1 MKQNIYLIAALAL
14 LLGISSCQSD
24 CPDLSPTN
32 IAVVPQ
38 SLTMHVGDSQA
49 LQVSYEPKDVTFA
62 ISYESQ
68 SPEIATVTEQ
78 GVVQAVKEGQTSI
91 IVHVGDKQATC
102 PVSVVAKEAPVETV
116 LTITTPEI
124 TVQKGEKAT
133 IGYTVTPQE
142 TIVTFES
149 DTPEVATVSETGE
162 VTGLLMGYATIT
174 LKANDKSATCMVI
187 VEDDPANIKQEMP
200 LLKFSAKYNKE
211 LHITDPEVLAYEKA
225 LGRTEQGIDFTN
237 HQNFLGFVNTNLTTI
252 TGVLYGLRAPKV
264 ADIIVAYSKE
274 YLDECPRTKAML
286 NKLGFKDFK
295 EILVSV
301 DGRDEPGLQAT
312 QEDDPDIY
320 VRLYN
325 DPKPELKSILYVEF
339 GKKLPP
345 DPIKT
350 QHGILTDAKDFP
362 SVTDFATLNADKIK
376 AFESNL
382 GLRTYDDQKSAS
394 GTTLYFNTKKEMIA
408 KSNIE
413 YVSYLLEPPLFPPVF
428 INCRLLCVG
437 SQEDLESE
445 EMKSY
450 LKTNGFGQRYEI
462 TQDGD
467 KELHVYNAQG
477 DQCIV
482 SLRTYEDPAVCV
494 MTITL
499 QKDLQNKTKA
509 KRVVRTYP
517 KVVQCIR

>member
-1 MKQNIYLIAALAL
+1 MKQIIYLIATLTL
-14 LLGISSCQSD
+14 LLGVASCQTD
-24 CPDLSPTN
+24 CPDVSPTN
-32 IAVVPQ
+32 ISIEPK
-38 SLTMHVGDSQA
+38 SITMHVGDTQA
-49 LQVSYEPKDVTFA
+49 LQVSYEPKDVTFP

-91 IVHVGDKQATC
+91 IVHIGDKQASC
-102 PVSVVAKEAPVETV
+102 PVSVVAKEAPVETI

-142 TIVTFES
+142 TTVTFES
-149 DTPEVATVSETGE
+149 DTPDVVTVSETGE

-174 LKANDKSATCMVI
+174 LTANDKSATCRVI
-187 VEDDPANIKQEMP
+187 VEDDPANIKQ
-200 LLKFSAKYNKE
+200 YNKE

-237 HQNFLGFVNTNLTTI
+237 HQNFLGFVNTDLTTI
-252 TGVLYGLRAPKV
+252 TGVLYGLRAKGV
-264 ADIIVAYSKE
+264 ADYIVGYSKE
-274 YLDECPRTKAML
+274 NLDECPRTKVML

-295 EILVSV
+295 ETVVAVDDRQEKALVAVCESDPEVSV
-301 DGRDEPGLQAT
+301 T
-312 QEDDPDIY
+312 I
-320 VRLYN
+320 YN
-325 DPKPELKSILYVEF
+325 DPNPKLKSILYVQF
-339 GKKLPP
+339 AKQLPP
-345 DPIKT
+345 DPIQT
-350 QHGILTDAKDFP
+350 QHAILTDVKDFP
-362 SVTDFATLNADKIK
+362 SVTDFATLDPEKIK

-382 GLRTYDDQKSAS
+382 GLRTYDDQKSS
-394 GTTLYFNTKKEMIA
+394 SSTLYFNTKKDMIA

-413 YVSYLLEPPLFPPVF
+413 YVSYLLQPPLFPPVF
-428 INCRLLCVG
+428 ISCRLLCVG
-437 SQEDLESE
+437 SQDDLESE

-450 LKTNGFGQRYEI
+450 LKANGFDQNYKI
-462 TQDGD
+462 TEY
-467 KELHVYNAQG
+467 KEVEVYNAQG
-477 DQCIV
+477 DQCVVAI
-482 SLRTYEDPAVCV
+482 RDYENPPICV

-509 KRVVRTYP
+509 KRVVRSYP

>member
-1 MKQNIYLIAALAL
+1 MKQITYLIATLAL
-14 LLGISSCQSD
+14 LLGVASCQSNS
-24 CPDLSPTN
+24 PDVSPTN
-32 IAVVPQ
+32 ISVEPK
-38 SLTMHVGDSQA
+38 SITMHVGDTQA

-142 TIVTFES
+142 TTVTFES

-174 LKANDKSATCMVI
+174 LKANDKSATCTVI

-252 TGVLYGLRAPKV
+252 TGVLYGLRAKGV
-264 ADIIVAYSKE
+264 TDYIVGYSKE
-274 YLDECPRTKAML
+274 NLDECPRTKAML

-295 EILVSV
+295 ETVVAVDDRQEKALVAVCDNDPEVSV
-301 DGRDEPGLQAT
+301 T
-312 QEDDPDIY
+312 I
-320 VRLYN
+320 YN
-325 DPKPELKSILYVEF
+325 DPNPKLKSILYVQF
-339 GKKLPP
+339 AKQLPP
-345 DPIKT
+345 DPIQTK
-350 QHGILTDAKDFP
+350 HAILTDVKDFP
-362 SVTDFATLNADKIK
+362 SVTDFATLDPGKIK

-382 GLRTYDDQKSAS
+382 GLRTYDDQKSAT
-394 GTTLYFNTKKEMIA
+394 GTTLYFNTKEDMIA

-428 INCRLLCVG
+428 ISCRLLCVG
-437 SQEDLESE
+437 SQDDLESE
-445 EMKSY
+445 ELKSY
-450 LKTNGFGQRYEI
+450 LKANGFDQNYKI
-462 TQDGD
+462 TEY
-467 KELHVYNAQG
+467 KEVEVYNAQG
-477 DQCIV
+477 DQCVVAI
-482 SLRTYEDPAVCV
+482 RDYENPPICA

-499 QKDLQNKTKA
+499 KKDLQSKSRA
-509 KRVVRTYP
+509 KRAMHSYPRIAQCVR
-517 KVVQCIR
+517 

>member
-1 MKQNIYLIAALAL
+1 MKQITYLIATLAL
-14 LLGISSCQSD
+14 LLGVASCQSNS
-24 CPDLSPTN
+24 PDVSPTN
-32 IAVVPQ
+32 ISVEPK
-38 SLTMHVGDSQA
+38 SITMHVGDTQA
-49 LQVSYEPKDVTFA
+49 LQVSYEPKDMTFA

-142 TIVTFES
+142 TTVTFES

-174 LKANDKSATCMVI
+174 LKANDKSATCTVI

-252 TGVLYGLRAPKV
+252 TGVLYGLRAKGV
-264 ADIIVAYSKE
+264 ADYIVGYSKE
-274 YLDECPRTKAML
+274 NLDECPRTKAML

-295 EILVSV
+295 ETVVAVDDRQEKALVAVCDNDPEVSV
-301 DGRDEPGLQAT
+301 T
-312 QEDDPDIY
+312 I
-320 VRLYN
+320 YN
-325 DPKPELKSILYVEF
+325 DPNPKLKSILYVQF
-339 GKKLPP
+339 AKQLPP
-345 DPIKT
+345 DPIQTK
-350 QHGILTDAKDFP
+350 HAIL
-362 SVTDFATLNADKIK
+362 
-376 AFESNL
+376 
-382 GLRTYDDQKSAS
+382 
-394 GTTLYFNTKKEMIA
+394 
-408 KSNIE
+408 
-413 YVSYLLEPPLFPPVF
+413 
-428 INCRLLCVG
+428 
-437 SQEDLESE
+437 
-445 EMKSY
+445 
-450 LKTNGFGQRYEI
+450 
-462 TQDGD
+462 
-467 KELHVYNAQG
+467 
-477 DQCIV
+477 
-482 SLRTYEDPAVCV
+482 
-494 MTITL
+494 
-499 QKDLQNKTKA
+499 
-509 KRVVRTYP
+509 
-517 KVVQCIR
+517 

>member
-1 MKQNIYLIAALAL
+1 MKQITYLIATLAL
-14 LLGISSCQSD
+14 LLGIASCQSNS
-24 CPDLSPTN
+24 PDVSPTN
-32 IAVVPQ
+32 ISVEPK
-38 SLTMHVGDSQA
+38 SITMHVGDTQA

-142 TIVTFES
+142 TTVTFES

-174 LKANDKSATCMVI
+174 LKANDKSATCTVI

-252 TGVLYGLRAPKV
+252 TGVLYGLRAKGV
-264 ADIIVAYSKE
+264 ADYIVGYSKE
-274 YLDECPRTKAML
+274 NLDECPRTKAML

-295 EILVSV
+295 ETVVAVDDRQEKALVAVCDNDPEVSV
-301 DGRDEPGLQAT
+301 T
-312 QEDDPDIY
+312 I
-320 VRLYN
+320 YN
-325 DPKPELKSILYVEF
+325 DPNPKLKSILYVQF
-339 GKKLPP
+339 AKQLPP
-345 DPIKT
+345 DPIQTK
-350 QHGILTDAKDFP
+350 HAILTDAKDFP
-362 SVTDFATLNADKIK
+362 SVTDFATLDPDKIK

-382 GLRTYDDQKSAS
+382 GLRTYDDQKSAT
-394 GTTLYFNTKKEMIA
+394 GTTLYFNTKEDMIA

-437 SQEDLESE
+437 SQDDLESE
-445 EMKSY
+445 ELKSY
-450 LKTNGFGQRYEI
+450 LKANGFDQNYKI
-462 TQDGD
+462 TEY
-467 KELHVYNAQG
+467 KEVEVYNAQG
-477 DQCIV
+477 DQCVVAI
-482 SLRTYEDPAVCV
+482 RDYENPPICV

-499 QKDLQNKTKA
+499 KKDLQSKSRA
-509 KRVVRTYP
+509 KRAMRSYP
-517 KVVQCIR
+517 KIAQCVR

>member
-1 MKQNIYLIAALAL
+1 MKQIIYLITAFAL
-14 LLGISSCQSD
+14 LIGVSSCQTD
-24 CPDLSPTN
+24 CPDVSPTN
-32 IAVVPQ
+32 ISIEPK
-38 SLTMHVGDSQA
+38 SITMHVGDTQT
-49 LQVSYEPKDVTFA
+49 LQVSYEPKDVSFP
-62 ISYESQ
+62 ISYKSQ

-102 PVSVVAKEAPVETV
+102 PVIVVAKETPIETV

-124 TVQKGEKAT
+124 TIQKGEKAT

-142 TIVTFES
+142 TTVTFES

-174 LKANDKSATCMVI
+174 LTANDKSATCRVI

-264 ADIIVAYSKE
+264 ADIIAAYSKE
-274 YLDECPRTKAML
+274 EVAECPRTKAML

-325 DPKPELKSILYVEF
+325 DPKLELKSILYIEF

-350 QHGILTDAKDFP
+350 QHSILTDVKDFP
-362 SVTDFATLNADKIK
+362 SITDFATLNADKIK
-376 AFESNL
+376 TFESNL
-382 GLRTYDDQKSAS
+382 GLRTFDDQKSAS
-394 GTTLYFNTKKEMIA
+394 GSTLYFNTKKDMIA

-445 EMKSY
+445 DMKSY
-450 LKTNGFGQRYEI
+450 LKTNGFDQRYEI

-477 DQCIV
+477 DQCVV

-499 QKDLQNKTKA
+499 KKDLQNKTKA
-509 KRVVRTYP
+509 KRVARSYP

>member
-1 MKQNIYLIAALAL
+1 MKQITYLIATLAL
-14 LLGISSCQSD
+14 LLGIASCQSNS
-24 CPDLSPTN
+24 PDVSPTN
-32 IAVVPQ
+32 ISVEPK
-38 SLTMHVGDSQA
+38 SITMHVGDTQA

-142 TIVTFES
+142 TTVTFES

-174 LKANDKSATCMVI
+174 LKANDKSATCTVI

-211 LHITDPEVLAYEKA
+211 LHTTDPEVLAYEKA

-252 TGVLYGLRAPKV
+252 TGVLYGLRAKGV
-264 ADIIVAYSKE
+264 ADYIVGYSKE
-274 YLDECPRTKAML
+274 NLDECPRTKAML

-295 EILVSV
+295 ETVVAVDDRQEKALVAVCESDPEVSV
-301 DGRDEPGLQAT
+301 T
-312 QEDDPDIY
+312 I
-320 VRLYN
+320 YN
-325 DPKPELKSILYVEF
+325 DPNPKLKSILYVQF
-339 GKKLPP
+339 AKQLPP
-345 DPIKT
+345 DPIQTK
-350 QHGILTDAKDFP
+350 HAILTDVKDFP
-362 SVTDFATLNADKIK
+362 SVTDFATLDPGKIK

-382 GLRTYDDQKSAS
+382 GLRTYDDQKSS
-394 GTTLYFNTKKEMIA
+394 TGTTLYFNTKEDMIA

-428 INCRLLCVG
+428 ISCRLLCVG
-437 SQEDLESE
+437 SQDDLESE

-450 LKTNGFGQRYEI
+450 LKANGFDQNYKI
-462 TQDGD
+462 TEY
-467 KELHVYNAQG
+467 KEVEVYNAQG

-482 SLRTYEDPAVCV
+482 AIRDYDNPPICV

-499 QKDLQNKTKA
+499 KKDLQSKSRA
-509 KRVVRTYP
+509 KRAMHSYPRIAQCVR
-517 KVVQCIR
+517 

>member
-1 MKQNIYLIAALAL
+1 MKQITYLIATLAL
-14 LLGISSCQSD
+14 LLGVASCQSNS
-24 CPDLSPTN
+24 PDVSPTN
-32 IAVVPQ
+32 ISVEPK
-38 SLTMHVGDSQA
+38 SITMHVGDTQA

-68 SPEIATVTEQ
+68 SPEIATVTKQ

-142 TIVTFES
+142 TTVTFES

-174 LKANDKSATCMVI
+174 LKANDKSATCTVI

-252 TGVLYGLRAPKV
+252 TGVLYGLRAKGV
-264 ADIIVAYSKE
+264 ADYIVGYSKE
-274 YLDECPRTKAML
+274 NLDECPRTKAML

-295 EILVSV
+295 ETVVAVDDRQEKALVAVCDNDPEVSV
-301 DGRDEPGLQAT
+301 T
-312 QEDDPDIY
+312 I
-320 VRLYN
+320 YN
-325 DPKPELKSILYVEF
+325 DPNPKLKSILYVQF
-339 GKKLPP
+339 AKQLPP
-345 DPIKT
+345 DPIQTK
-350 QHGILTDAKDFP
+350 HAILTDVKDFP
-362 SVTDFATLNADKIK
+362 SVTDFATLDPGKIK

-382 GLRTYDDQKSAS
+382 GLRTYDDQKSAT
-394 GTTLYFNTKKEMIA
+394 GTTLYFNTKEDMIA

-428 INCRLLCVG
+428 ISCRLLCVG
-437 SQEDLESE
+437 SQDDLESE
-445 EMKSY
+445 ELKSY
-450 LKTNGFGQRYEI
+450 LKANGFDQNYKI
-462 TQDGD
+462 TEY
-467 KELHVYNAQG
+467 KEVEVYNAQG
-477 DQCIV
+477 DQCVVAI
-482 SLRTYEDPAVCV
+482 RDYENPPICV

-499 QKDLQNKTKA
+499 KKDLQSKSRA
-509 KRVVRTYP
+509 KRAMHSYPRIAQCVR
-517 KVVQCIR
+517 